1 MRLFGGGDE
10 FAKKKD
16 IANPNLLT
24 GTADFSGNNWGY
36 QNAASRD
43 PNTKA
48 LNGNICVKEALWSQV
63 YQVVNVVAGQFYTF
77 SVETSNGYARLFAQ
91 TPDGAPSDC
100 FAESSPTPQGSNTNT
115 WHRFSNTWK
124 CVKSG
129 QVMLFEAQGAE
140 HYVANMKLEIGTVA
154 TPWCP
159 AYADYVMKSDLDALK
174 AEIDQLKQNK

>member
-1 MRLFGGGDE
+1 MQLFGGGDE

-16 IANPNLLT
+16 IVNPNLLT
-24 GTADFSGNNWGY
+24 GTADFSGDNWGY
-36 QNAASRD
+36 QNTASRD

-48 LNGNICVKEALWSQV
+48 LNGNICVKEAQWSQV
-63 YQVVNVVAGQFYTF
+63 YQVANVVAGQFYTF
-77 SVETSNGYARLFAQ
+77 SVETNNGYVRLLAQ
-91 TPDGAPSDC
+91 APDGTPSDC
-100 FAESSPTPQGSNTNT
+100 LAELSSTSWSFNTNT
-115 WHRFSNTWK
+115 WHRFSATWK

-129 QVMLFEAQGAE
+129 QVRFFEAQKVE
-140 HYVANMKLEIGTVA
+140 HYVANFKLEIGTGA